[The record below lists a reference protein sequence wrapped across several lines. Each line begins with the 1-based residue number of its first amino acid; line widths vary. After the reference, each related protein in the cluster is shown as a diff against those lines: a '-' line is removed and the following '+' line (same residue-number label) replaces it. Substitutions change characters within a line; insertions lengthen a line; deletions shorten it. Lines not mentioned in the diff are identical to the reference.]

1 MRLRF
6 SAPVCL
12 FAAVMVLSGA
22 SPGWAGTLRFFAV
35 GDLPYLPAEADQLR
49 DLFDRAV
56 AEGTPFLIHVGD
68 IKAGNAP
75 CSDTNLFEIADIF
88 RAQPVPVVYTPGDNE
103 WTDCHR
109 ESAGGLDPLMRLARV
124 REVFYGDQG
133 VLRLDRL
140 GAERATGDDGR
151 AYPENYAFVW
161 DDVVFVSLH
170 IVGSNNGYRA
180 ADPAAVAEFEARDA
194 ANLRFLQEAA
204 TLANAREA
212 KAMVLMFQANPLF
225 ANPLAEG
232 DGPPHGF
239 VGLQRALV
247 DLMAIYP
254 GPVLSIHG
262 DTHWFKHDRPLIDP
276 ATGEPFE
283 RFVRTEVP
291 GSPLVGGLWIDIDP
305 QADEPFGITPV
316 YPESRDRLM
325 P

>member
-6 SAPVCL
+6 NARVCL
-12 FAAVMVLSGA
+12 FAAAMILTGA
-22 SPGWAGTLRFFAV
+22 SPAWAGTLQFFAV

-68 IKAGNAP
+68 IKAGKAP
-75 CSDTNLFEIADIF
+75 CSDANLFEIAGIF

-109 ESAGGLDPLMRLARV
+109 EGAGAHDPLVRLARV
-124 REVFYGDQG
+124 REVFYGDEG

-140 GAERATGDDGR
+140 GAERATGDDR
-151 AYPENYAFVW
+151 LAYPENIAFMRE
-161 DDVVFVSLH
+161 DILFVTLH

-180 ADPAAVAEFEARDA
+180 GDPAAVAEFEARDA
-194 ANLRFLQEAA
+194 ANLRFLREAA
-204 TLANAREA
+204 VLANVRDAH
-212 KAMVLMFQANPLF
+212 AMVLMFQANPLF
-225 ANPLAEG
+225 ANPLLEG
-232 DGPPHGF
+232 AGPPHGF
-239 VGLQRALV
+239 VGFQRALV
-247 DLMAIYP
+247 DLMGVYP
-254 GPVLSIHG
+254 GPVLAIHG
-262 DTHWFKHDRPLIDP
+262 DTHRFKHDRPLIDP
-276 ATGEPFE
+276 ATGEPFS

-305 QADEPFGITPV
+305 QGDEPFGITQV
-316 YPESRDRLM
+316 YPVSRDRLM